1 MFYESLNHCAYYS
14 LNKILKAYKFR
25 ANPKY
30 LRKDFIVPLFTGT
43 EPEIE
48 TEKLEEH
55 LKNENNSE
63 KE

>member
-1 MFYESLNHCAYYS
+1 MSID
-14 LNKILKAYKFR
+14 KILKAYKFR

-48 TEKLEEH
+48 QEKLDEH
-55 LKNENNSE
+55 LKNEKNKNNSK

>member
-1 MFYESLNHCAYYS
+1 MSID
-14 LNKILKAYKFR
+14 KILKAYKFR

-30 LRKDFIVPLFTGT
+30 LRKDFIVPLFTGV

-48 TEKLEEH
+48 SEKLEEH
-55 LKNENNSE
+55 LLNEKKKNES

>member
-1 MFYESLNHCAYYS
+1 MSID
-14 LNKILKAYKFR
+14 KILKAYKFR

-43 EPEIE
+43 ESEIE
-48 TEKLEEH
+48 PEKLEEH
-55 LKNENNSE
+55 LKNEKNKNNSKK

>member
-1 MFYESLNHCAYYS
+1 MTID
-14 LNKILKAYKFR
+14 KILKAYKFR

-48 TEKLEEH
+48 KEKLEEH
-55 LKNENNSE
+55 LKNEKNKNNSE
-63 KE
+63 RE

>member
-1 MFYESLNHCAYYS
+1 MTID
-14 LNKILKAYKFR
+14 KILKYYKFA

-48 TEKLEEH
+48 KDKLEEAL
-55 LKNENNSE
+55 LKYEDGGTPLGFIFG
-63 KE
+63 

>member
-1 MFYESLNHCAYYS
+1 MTID
-14 LNKILKAYKFR
+14 KILKAYNFK

-43 EPEIE
+43 ELEIE
-48 TEKLEEH
+48 PEKLEEH
-55 LKNENNSE
+55 LKNEKNKNNRE

>member
-1 MFYESLNHCAYYS
+1 MTID
-14 LNKILKAYKFR
+14 KILKAYNFR

-30 LRKDFIVPLFTGT
+30 LRKDFIVPLFTGS

-48 TEKLEEH
+48 PEKLEEH
-55 LKNENNSE
+55 LQNEKNES

>member
-1 MFYESLNHCAYYS
+1 MSID
-14 LNKILKAYKFR
+14 KILKAYKFR

-48 TEKLEEH
+48 PEKLEEH
-55 LKNENNSE
+55 LKNQKNKKQSE

>member
-1 MFYESLNHCAYYS
+1 MTID
-14 LNKILKAYKFR
+14 KILKAYNFR

-48 TEKLEEH
+48 PEKFEEY
-55 LKNENNSE
+55 LQNEKKKNEGLE
-63 KE
+63 

>member
-1 MFYESLNHCAYYS
+1 MSID
-14 LNKILKAYKFR
+14 KILKAYKFR

-48 TEKLEEH
+48 QEKLEKH
-55 LKNENNSE
+55 LLNEKKNER